1 MLKNVLSVVF
11 VCAACACS
19 LVSAAELSKE
29 DAKKL
34 LTFTGDKNVV
44 IAGVVNGIG
53 GINSI
58 GGIGLSSFSS
68 PNVALVFA
76 YAERNGNPIERIQT
90 FFYDKDLGWFT
101 YEIDKDGHRA
111 RVWTTS
117 GYKEFRPEAMPNK

>member
-1 MLKNVLSVVF
+1 M
-11 VCAACACS
+11 
-19 LVSAAELSKE
+19 SKE

-53 GINSI
+53 GIGVSA
-58 GGIGLSSFSS
+58 FSS

-101 YEIDKDGHRA
+101 YEIDTDGRRA

-117 GYKEFRPEAMPNK
+117 GYKEFRP